1 MTSWVEY
8 WNSDHP
14 IYVNE
19 RHRLLHY
26 KLLARDLAMLVP
38 DAEAI
43 VLDFGCGEALA
54 ADDLASHAR
63 KLSLSDAAP
72 NVREKLVARFGSN
85 HKIAVLSDAEA
96 LTLPDESLDLVILHS
111 VAQYIPREE
120 FPGLIEKLTSKLRDG
135 GRIVIGDILPPDL
148 SALTDA
154 LALLRFGF
162 EGGFLMAAGL
172 GLVRATLSDYRKLRE
187 DLGLTRY
194 TESDMLSLIEGLGLT
209 ARRLEQ
215 NPGHNQARMAF
226 MGLKVAPLE

>member
-26 KLLARDLAMLVP
+26 KLLARDLAALVP
-38 DAEAI
+38 DDDAL
-43 VLDFGCGEALA
+43 VLDFGCGEALS
-54 ADDLASHAR
+54 ADDLASHCR
-63 KLSLSDAAP
+63 KLSLADSAS
-72 NVREKLVARFGSN
+72 NVREKLSARFAGNSR
-85 HKIAVLSDAEA
+85 ISVISDSEA
-96 LTLPDESLDLVILHS
+96 LALPENSIDLIILHS
-111 VAQYIPREE
+111 VAQYIPRED
-120 FPGLIEKLTSKLRDG
+120 FPGLVGKLVGKLRDG

-148 SALTDA
+148 PAITDA

-162 EGGFLMAAGL
+162 EGGFLMAAGV
-172 GLVRATLSDYRKLRE
+172 GLVRAALSDYRKLRE

-194 TESDMLSLIEGLGLT
+194 TESDMLSLLEGAGLT

>member
-26 KLLARDLAMLVP
+26 KLLARDLAALVP
-38 DAEAI
+38 DDEAL
-43 VLDFGCGEALA
+43 VLDFGCGEALS
-54 ADDLASHAR
+54 ADDLAGHAR
-63 KLSLSDAAP
+63 KLSLADSAST
-72 NVREKLVARFGSN
+72 VREKLVARFAGNS
-85 HKIAVLSDAEA
+85 KIAVISDSDALA
-96 LTLPDESLDLVILHS
+96 LPENSLDLIILHS
-111 VAQYIPREE
+111 VAQYIPRED
-120 FPGLIEKLTSKLRDG
+120 FPGLVEKLVGKLRDG
-135 GRIVIGDILPPDL
+135 GRIVIGDVLPPDL
-148 SALTDA
+148 PAITDA

-172 GLVRATLSDYRKLRE
+172 GLVRAALSDYRKLRE
-187 DLGLTRY
+187 NLGLTRY
-194 TESDMLSLIEGLGLT
+194 TESEMLSLLEGVGLT

-226 MGLKVAPLE
+226 MGLKIAPLE